1 MENSLV
7 HAFVMRIEVF
17 ERVFLGRESVGHNVM
32 RSLAGKPDHKP
43 IVGIKCSDGIVV
55 GADGAAT
62 LGNLSQMT
70 ARQPVRN
77 LFVVSNVMI
86 VGISGSIG
94 LSQFLIDSI
103 RGLWDAGG
111 LKSKHPVQ
119 GMGILRDTMR
129 PHAVREIQAAAAV
142 RGAIGDHAALQSA
155 VCSTVI
161 AVTLARS
168 DCLFQFDHQAAPE
181 AATEELPF
189 LAIGSGQN
197 IADPF
202 LAFLRSI
209 FWPSVCRFFQR
220 GFSPLS

>member
-1 MENSLV
+1 
-7 HAFVMRIEVF
+7 
-17 ERVFLGRESVGHNVM
+17 
-32 RSLAGKPDHKP
+32 
-43 IVGIKCSDGIVV
+43 
-55 GADGAAT
+55 
-62 LGNLSQMT
+62 
-70 ARQPVRN
+70 
-77 LFVVSNVMI
+77 MI

-168 DCLFQFDHQAAPE
+168 DYLFQFDHQAAPE

-209 FWPSVCRFFQR
+209 FWPKRLPVLSEGVLATLWSLSPTIETNPGVADPIQIMTLAGGVIHELDESELLEHRQAIDAAQRSLVEFKEAMASGSSVPA
-220 GFSPLS
+220 S